1 MKITVNGKI
10 VAVLEKKS
18 GIAKSGKEWMT
29 QAYLIE
35 EEESK
40 ELLQFSVFGADNIT
54 NYGLTVGSVVSAVLN
69 LKSREYNG
77 KYFYDCQAVQ
87 CYVKPSAN
95 TAPAAPVAP
104 EVPASPTPTASA
116 PSAPKDGVDVDDL
129 PF

>member
-104 EVPASPTPTASA
+104 EVPVSPAPTASA
-116 PSAPKDGVDVDDL
+116 PSATKDVVGVDDL

>member
-1 MKITVNGKI
+1 
-10 VAVLEKKS
+10 
-18 GIAKSGKEWMT
+18 MT

-40 ELLQFSVFGADNIT
+40 ELLQFSVFGADNIA
-54 NYGLTVGSVVSAVLN
+54 NYGLTVGSIVSAVLN

-95 TAPAAPVAP
+95 TTPTAPVAP
-104 EVPASPTPTASA
+104 EVPVNPAPTASA
-116 PSAPKDGVDVDDL
+116 PSATKDGVDVDDL

>member
-18 GIAKSGKEWMT
+18 GIARSGKEWMT

-40 ELLQFSVFGADNIT
+40 ELLQFSVFGADNIA

-95 TAPAAPVAP
+95 TAPAAPAAP
-104 EVPASPTPTASA
+104 EVPVAPATTASA
-116 PSAPKDGVDVDDL
+116 PSDTKDGVDVDDL

>member
-18 GIAKSGKEWMT
+18 GIARSGKEWMT

-40 ELLQFSVFGADNIT
+40 ELLQFSVFGADNIA
-54 NYGLTVGSVVSAVLN
+54 NYGLTVGSIVSAVLN

-95 TAPAAPVAP
+95 TAPAAPATP
-104 EVPASPTPTASA
+104 EVPVSPAPTASA
-116 PSAPKDGVDVDDL
+116 PSPAKDGVDVDDL

>member
-18 GIAKSGKEWMT
+18 GIARSGKEWMT

-40 ELLQFSVFGADNIT
+40 ELLQFSVFGAENIT

-87 CYVKPSAN
+87 CYVKPSVNA
-95 TAPAAPVAP
+95 APAAPAAP
-104 EVPASPTPTASA
+104 EVPVSPAPTASA
-116 PSAPKDGVDVDDL
+116 PSATKDGVDVDDL

>member
-18 GIAKSGKEWMT
+18 GIARSGKEWMT

-40 ELLQFSVFGADNIT
+40 ELLQFSVFGADNIA
-54 NYGLTVGSVVSAVLN
+54 NYGLTVGSIVSAVLN

-104 EVPASPTPTASA
+104 EVPVNTAPTASA
-116 PSAPKDGVDVDDL
+116 PSTPKDGVDVDDL

>member
-18 GIAKSGKEWMT
+18 GIARSGKEWMT
-29 QAYLIE
+29 QSYLIE

-40 ELLQFSVFGADNIT
+40 ELLQFSVFGADNIA

-95 TAPAAPVAP
+95 TAPATPVAP
-104 EVPASPTPTASA
+104 EVPVSPAPTASA

>member
-18 GIAKSGKEWMT
+18 GIARSGKEWMT

-40 ELLQFSVFGADNIT
+40 ELLQFSVFGADNIA

-95 TAPAAPVAP
+95 STSTAPVAP
-104 EVPASPTPTASA
+104 EVPVSPAPTASA
-116 PSAPKDGVDVDDL
+116 PSPTKDGVDVDDL

>member
-18 GIAKSGKEWMT
+18 GIARSGKEWMT

-40 ELLQFSVFGADNIT
+40 ELLQFSVFGADNIA

-95 TAPAAPVAP
+95 TAPAAPAAP
-104 EVPASPTPTASA
+104 EVPVAPATTASA
-116 PSAPKDGVDVDDL
+116 PSAPQDGVNVDDL